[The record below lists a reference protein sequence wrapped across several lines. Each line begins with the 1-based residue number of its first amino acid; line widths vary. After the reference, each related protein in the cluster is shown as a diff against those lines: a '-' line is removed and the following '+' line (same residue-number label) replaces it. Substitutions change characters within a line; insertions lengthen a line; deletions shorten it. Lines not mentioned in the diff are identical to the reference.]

1 MRVPNART
9 PARLRVHAT
18 RPSEGIP
25 HGVRPERTREGTE
38 PHQALIERRDI
49 RLQLDAEIG
58 DPARQ
63 RCLLFR
69 DEPQVRPD
77 LMYALCVFA
86 SLWPSRGSD

>member
-1 MRVPNART
+1 
-9 PARLRVHAT
+9 LT
-18 RPSEGIP
+18 R
-25 HGVRPERTREGTE
+25 RFE